1 MKENKI
7 AVEINCPISKVF
19 DFTTDPAKTHLWIDN
34 IIREERNE
42 SPARIG
48 TWYRNLNKHGKWV
61 EYEVVRFEKNKI
73 FEIKQKN
80 GSYSVRYT
88 YEPIS
93 ESRTRLTYFEWV
105 EEGELEEPFSLAV
118 LEKLKKIIEN
128 Q

>member
-1 MKENKI
+1 MKENKV
-7 AVEINCPISKVF
+7 AVEISCPVSKVF
-19 DFTTDPAKTHLWIDN
+19 DFTTDPTKTHLWIDN

-42 SPARIG
+42 SPIRVG
-48 TWYRNLNKHGKWV
+48 TEYGNLNRQGKWV
-61 EYEVVRFEKNKI
+61 EYEVVRFKKNKI

-88 YEPIS
+88 YETVS
-93 ESRTRLTYFEWV
+93 KSKTRLTYFEWV
-105 EEGELEEPFSLAV
+105 DEGELEEPFSLAV